1 MNKLLVRCHNR
12 MVFEVT
18 RDNYEP
24 KTSSYYDAYCYSHP
38 RRNVEYMDYFEWL
51 KFTNDMRRSFM
62 NNQRRI

>member
-1 MNKLLVRCHNR
+1 